1 MSQLQNPSVTSPR
14 MGDRSRASRVSPRT
28 ITGRRYAELHAEA
41 EARKAAASVDIN
53 EVQRQAREA
62 GFSDG
67 WDAAIAWVTAR
78 MVDVGV
84 DPDILVVADDEPG
97 DDEGETE

>member
-1 MSQLQNPSVTSPR
+1 MSTTSLA
-14 MGDRSRASRVSPRT
+14 GDRSRRARSPRD
-28 ITGRRYAELHAEA
+28 ITGREYARLHAEQ
-41 EARKAAASVDIN
+41 EAKRAAATVDIH
-53 EVQRQAREA
+53 EVQRLAREA

-84 DPDILVVADDEPG
+84 DPDSLVVADDDEPG
-97 DDEGETE
+97 DDEAEDS